1 MILGNSEKQ
10 VGDIGLKSNNI
21 FILVGMSMMWKQMKE
36 YLYIYMAT
44 IHLDSFNI
52 DQQNPHLCSID
63 FIYQLLSGKVLT

>member
-1 MILGNSEKQ
+1 MMLGNSEKQ

-21 FILVGMSMMWKQMKE
+21 FILVGMSMMWEQMKE
-36 YLYIYMAT
+36 YIYMAT

-63 FIYQLLSGKVLT
+63 FIYQLLSGKVLM